1 MLIIRR
7 LPLGRMS
14 PSSYISDT
22 TPLYG
27 SAVEDILNQS
37 PTKEQIRRIILLRK
51 SNTAVKD

>member
-22 TPLYG
+22 NPLHG
-27 SAVEDILNQS
+27 SVVEDIFNQS
-37 PTKEQIRRIILLRK
+37 PTEEQIRRIILSRK
-51 SNTAVKD
+51 SNTAVED